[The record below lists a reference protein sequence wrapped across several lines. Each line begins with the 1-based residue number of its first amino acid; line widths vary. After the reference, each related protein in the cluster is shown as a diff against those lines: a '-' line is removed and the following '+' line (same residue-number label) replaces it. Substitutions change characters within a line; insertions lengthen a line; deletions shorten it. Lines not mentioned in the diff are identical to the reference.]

1 MIMCVRRSLRCA
13 WSLRLGDKQGSK
25 EEARKERKGGRKG
38 VKFTFLEMRQMPTR
52 VLDDLVDH
60 VPDAEHD
67 RVDAQR

>member
-1 MIMCVRRSLRCA
+1 MRCA
-13 WSLRLGDKQGSK
+13 WSLRLGDKQVSK
-25 EEARKERKGGRKG
+25 EEARKEQKGGRKG
-38 VKFTFLEMRQMPTR
+38 VKFTFTRRQMPTR

>member
-1 MIMCVRRSLRCA
+1 MRCA

-25 EEARKERKGGRKG
+25 EARKERKGGRKG
-38 VKFTFLEMRQMPTR
+38 VTFTFTRQMPTR

-67 RVDAQR
+67 RAHAQR